1 MKQGIEREAFAQK
14 YGSDEESRIIKLLEA
29 FPEDLYSVS
38 GNRISL
44 TPKGMRVAN
53 RIWSELV

>member
-1 MKQGIEREAFAQK
+1 MKQGIEREAFARK
-14 YGSDEESRIIKLLEA
+14 YGPDEESRVIKILEA
-29 FPEDLYSVS
+29 FPGDLYSV
-38 GNRISL
+38 GTDRICL